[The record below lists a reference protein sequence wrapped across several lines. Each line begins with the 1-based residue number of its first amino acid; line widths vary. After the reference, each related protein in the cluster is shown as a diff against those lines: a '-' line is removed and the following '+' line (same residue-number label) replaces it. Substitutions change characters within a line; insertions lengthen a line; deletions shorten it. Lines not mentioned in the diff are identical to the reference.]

1 MTKFSHWAYRPML
14 KMSVL
19 KGHLKVVNSILAPF
33 FVKEKEEE
41 INKIKIFSNAQG
53 K

>member
-1 MTKFSHWAYRPML
+1 ML

-19 KGHLKVVNSILAPF
+19 KGHLKAVNSILASI
-33 FVKEKEEE
+33 FVEEKEEK